1 MPLPL
6 SITAPAIAASL
17 AYFNARSSTW
27 YDLFLLRCVTIAA
40 SRMYYREWTDRLNLY
55 YLLENIATNS
65 STSDRA
71 LLIFEGKRLSYKD
84 VYEQVLKY
92 GQWLK
97 NEGVKK
103 GDIVA
108 LDFQNS
114 DSYIFVWLGLWSIG
128 AKPAF
133 LNYNL
138 SGASLVHCLKAATT
152 KLCIVDPNVEDN
164 VGQDVRDQ
172 LKDIRFIVH
181 TPEVEAQIAAT
192 EGVRAPDSDRS
203 EKSLS
208 SMAILIYT
216 SGTTGMPKAAIVSW
230 GKLIVAGSMSEQL
243 LDRSKGD
250 TMYSLTVQSMPLYHS
265 SATIFS
271 FSATLLSG
279 STQALGRKFS
289 TKTFWNEVR
298 DSGAT
303 SILYVGET
311 LRYLLAAPPQ
321 HDPETGE
328 CLDKKHN
335 VKVAFGNGLR
345 PDIWNEFKER
355 FGVEG
360 ICEFYAATEGTFAT
374 FNLSKNDYAAG
385 AIGRNGWVYNL
396 IMSFSV
402 ALVEVDWETD
412 LPKRNPSTGRCYK
425 ARTGEPGE
433 MLFRLPSGNPFGRF
447 QGYYNNR
454 AATEAKVLRDVF
466 SKGDTWF
473 RTGDVVR
480 WDSDGRIY
488 FHDRIGDTFR
498 WKGENVSTA
507 EVSDALCKH
516 PSVKEANVYGVSL
529 PHHDGRAGCA
539 AVHLSSDPTAEVMLD
554 IAAHVRAELPKYAR
568 PLFLRTMSELGGGQI
583 TGTMKQQKHAL
594 REAGVDPTGDKSLG
608 EIYWLKGESYAPF
621 TEKDWGE
628 IQGGKVKLSLA

>member
-114 DSYIFVWLGLWSIG
+114 DSYIFVWLGLWSI
-128 AKPAF
+128 
-133 LNYNL
+133 
-138 SGASLVHCLKAATT
+138 
-152 KLCIVDPNVEDN
+152 
-164 VGQDVRDQ
+164 
-172 LKDIRFIVH
+172 
-181 TPEVEAQIAAT
+181 AQIAAT

-250 TMYSLTVQSMPLYHS
+250 IMYSSMPLYHS

-568 PLFLRTMSELGGGQI
+568 PLFLRIMSELGGGQI

-594 REAGVDPTGDKSLG
+594 REAGVDPSGDKSLG

-621 TEKDWGE
+621 TKKDWGE
-628 IQGGKVKLSLA
+628 IQGGKVKL

>member
-6 SITAPAIAASL
+6 SITAPAAAASL
-17 AYFNARSSTW
+17 AYLNARSSTW
-27 YDLFLLRCVTIAA
+27 YDLFLLRCVITAA

-84 VYEQVLKY
+84 VYQQVLKY

-138 SGASLVHCLKAATT
+138 SGASLIHCLKAATT
-152 KLCIVDPNVEDN
+152 KICIVDPNVEEN

-172 LKDIRFIVH
+172 LKDIRFIIH

-192 EGVRAPDSDRS
+192 EGIRVPDSDRS

-250 TMYSLTVQSMPLYHS
+250 IMYSSMPLYHS

-412 LPKRNPSTGRCYK
+412 LPKRNPDTGRCYK

-539 AVHLSSDPTAEVMLD
+539 AVHLSSDPTAETMQD
-554 IAAHVRAELPKYAR
+554 IATHVRAELPKFAR
-568 PLFLRTMSELGGGQI
+568 PLFLRIMSELGGGQI

-608 EIYWLKGESYAPF
+608 EIYWLKEESYVPF

-628 IQGGKVKLSLA
+628 LQGGKAKL